1 MVTLSGSSNQ
11 RGFLALRRP
20 NHSIG
25 GQEVSDRSEI
35 LDCQPDD
42 ILWQQ
47 SKRILQ
53 SVRWAS
59 SNPVHI
65 RVSQTTLIS
74 PCLCQRSDP
83 IAYSG
88 TSKLSKNLDSQP
100 HDTLWQH
107 TKRILESVQW
117 VLRNLVHIRVSPQW
131 QFWRIWAGLWTLTK
145 LDFGERATA

>member
-25 GQEVSDRSEI
+25 GQKVSDRSEI
-35 LDCQPDD
+35 LISQPDGNQ
-42 ILWQQ
+42 WQHT
-47 SKRILQ
+47 KRILE

-65 RVSQTTLIS
+65 RVAQTTLIS

-83 IAYSG
+83 TAYSG
-88 TSKLSKNLDSQP
+88 TSKLSKILDFQP

-107 TKRILESVQW
+107 TKRILQSVQW
-117 VLRNLVHIRVSPQW
+117 VLHNLVHIRVSPQW